1 MLSIADV
8 LDAIPH
14 SGWADWQTLERGQS
28 YADSGRVL
36 EHHVQPVGEGLILT
50 GEVLGTQSYRVL
62 VHANRAGHRV
72 NVKAFCDC
80 PVGSFCKHA
89 AALLMVAG
97 RDEPGPSEEW
107 RRSLDAILD
116 GVPRANTAAPAATT
130 TPVAIQ
136 IVAPPPPRR
145 RGYAS
150 TSNRRPRLAVR
161 PVRMGASGRWVK
173 TGFGWR
179 DLPSAGYDER
189 TRYDPAALDLLVQ
202 LQLALQ
208 AGRSYWSSG
217 SDMLDLQSA
226 GMGLWPLLRRATAM
240 GLPLVCSEPSMTIEL
255 ADVPAAPQLDLRRGT
270 GRVLVNPGVLL
281 DQTWWSAE
289 EIDLIG
295 APQPPHGAIL
305 WGEDGFITLAA
316 LEPRPTGQ
324 LLSWLTRGDSLSVP
338 EHDIPELLT
347 DYLPRVRGTVTTGSS
362 DGSVTLPDAPT
373 VRLKA
378 RLIWESDASAR
389 LTWRWSYGA
398 AVEGSPASER
408 SYDVESPATSD
419 WGRQPAAEHEIL
431 ERANFSPDLTAF
443 LDLGRNGEGTWESEQ
458 HRRGVE
464 AMEFATGVWPELR
477 DNPAIE
483 VAVSGDPPEFREATG
498 APVVRFAS
506 SADDHREDKTDW
518 LDLEVVVSIDDDK
531 HGTLSVGLA
540 DVLAA
545 LARDDT
551 RVMLRHGVYVDLDR
565 PELDQLARLVADA
578 RELTEQPRDKL
589 RLSRDQHDL
598 LAEVEDIGPTEGQVT
613 QWVRAAAALRDLAA
627 TEPPPDPAW
636 LTATLRPYQR
646 DGYQWLT
653 FLHEHGLGGVLA
665 DDMGLGKTVQTL
677 AMIARARE
685 LSRNETEENGA
696 DPAPPFLVV
705 APSSVVGTWVSE
717 VHKFTPELRVVPITE
732 SRARRGWS
740 IGRVTD
746 PDFPADIVV
755 TTYTLLR
762 LEAQAYEAQPWSGLV
777 LDEAQMVKNHRSKT
791 YAAARAIDAGS
802 RFAITG
808 TPMENNLMELWSVL
822 SLAAPGL
829 FPYAARFKDRFAKPI
844 EQGQDP
850 DTLAALR
857 RRVHPVMLRRTK
869 DLVAADLPEK
879 QEQVLEVELSPKH
892 RKIYDT
898 HLQRERQRI
907 LKLLDDLDE
916 NRISILAS
924 LTRLRQLSL
933 DPALVDSAHEDVGS
947 AKLDALVEHLV
958 EISAEGH
965 RALVFSQFTGFLAR
979 VRARLDAAGI
989 AYSYLDG
996 STRKRAEVI
1005 DGFKAGDAP
1014 VFLISLKAG
1023 GVGLT
1028 LTEADYCFLL
1038 DPWWNPAVEN
1048 QAVDRA
1054 HRIGQ
1059 TRNVVVYRMV
1069 SAGTIEQKVMEL
1081 AQRKAELFKSVLDAD
1096 SMTSAALT
1104 ADDIAGLLDLA
1115 DRPLDDPDP

>member
-1 MLSIADV
+1 MN
-8 LDAIPH
+8 AIPP
-14 SGWADWQTLERGQS
+14 SAWANQQTLVRGWD
-28 YADSGRVL
+28 YANSGRVRSH
-36 EHHVQPVGEGLILT
+36 EVDRNGEGVTIQ
-50 GEVLGTQSYRVL
+50 GDVAGTQVYHVVIYADL
-62 VHANRAGHRV
+62 IGPQADVRAI
-72 NVKAFCDC
+72 CDC
-80 PVGSFCKHA
+80 PVTWFCKHA
-89 AALLMVAG
+89 AALLMVAAAG
-97 RDEPGPSEEW
+97 LEPRGAQRQW
-107 RRSLDAILD
+107 RRALDAFVDELPRPLD
-116 GVPRANTAAPAATT
+116 IPGSGAASR
-130 TPVAIQ
+130 TPVALQ
-136 IVAPPPPRR
+136 VVVPPRR
-145 RGYAS
+145 PSRYAD
-150 TSNRRPRLAVR
+150 RHLPRHPRLALR
-161 PVRMGASGRWVK
+161 PVRMGKSGRWIK
-173 TGFGWR
+173 TGLSWR
-179 DLPSAGYDER
+179 DLATAGYDR
-189 TRYDPAALDLLVQ
+189 HARYDPALIDVLIQ
-202 LQLALQ
+202 LHLALQ

-217 SDMLDLQSA
+217 NDTLDLQSA
-226 GMGLWPLLRRATAM
+226 GMGLWPLLHRAREL
-240 GLPLVCSEPSMTIEL
+240 GLPIDCSEPSTTVEL
-255 ADVPAAPQLDLRRGT
+255 AEAPGVPRLDLRRTDGQVLMTPGMELAGSWWGT
-270 GRVLVNPGVLL
+270 EQL
-281 DQTWWSAE
+281 SF
-289 EIDLIG
+289 IG
-295 APQPPHGAIL
+295 ETHSPHGVVL
-305 WGEDGFITLAA
+305 WGGDNTITLAA
-316 LEPRPTGQ
+316 LDPRPTDP
-324 LLSWLTRGDSLSVP
+324 LLGWFVRGDEMSVP
-338 EHDIPELLT
+338 ENDLPELLG
-347 DYLPRVRGTVTTGSS
+347 DYLPKLRQAVTVGSR
-362 DGSVTLPDAPT
+362 DGSVSLPEVEKIVLRAQLTWGD
-373 VRLKA
+373 
-378 RLIWESDASAR
+378 DASAR
-389 LTWRWSYGA
+389 LAWQWRYTLSTKGSEQVQRTF
-398 AVEGSPASER
+398 AV
-408 SYDVESPATSD
+408 D
-419 WGRQPAAEHEIL
+419 QPAAGDPSREPGAEL
-431 ERANFSPDLTAF
+431 ALLDSAELTPEVSAF
-443 LDLGRNGEGTWESEQ
+443 VELGRNGPGTMASEQ

-464 AMEFATGVWPELR
+464 AMEFARGILPELI
-477 DNPAIE
+477 DHPVIE
-483 VAVSGDPPEFREATG
+483 LEVTGEPPDFREATG

-506 SADDHREDKTDW
+506 SADDHRENRTDW
-518 LDLEVVVSIDDDK
+518 LDLEVVVSINDRVL
-531 HGTLSVGLA
+531 GTVSVGLA

-545 LARDDT
+545 LAQDET
-551 RVMLRHGVYVDLDR
+551 RVMLRHGVFVDLDR

-578 RELTEQPRDKL
+578 RELSEQPRNGL

-598 LAEVEDIGPTEGQVT
+598 LAEVEDIGPTDGQVT
-613 QWVRAAAALRDLAA
+613 QWVRAAAALRDLASA
-627 TEPPPDPAW
+627 VPPEEPAG

-646 DGYQWLT
+646 DGFQWLT

-685 LSRNETEENGA
+685 LAALDSAQNGA
-696 DPAPPFLVV
+696 APAPPFLVV

-717 VHKFTPELRVVPITE
+717 VHKFTPDLRVVAITE

-740 IGRVTD
+740 ISLVTD

-762 LEAQAYEAQPWSGLV
+762 LEAQAYEAQPWAGLV

-850 DTLAALR
+850 DTLASLR
-857 RRVHPVMLRRTK
+857 RRVNPVMLRRTK
-869 DLVAADLPEK
+869 ELVAADLPAK
-879 QEQVLEVELSPKH
+879 QEQILEVELNAKH

-933 DPALVDSAHEDVGS
+933 DPALVDSAHENVGS
-947 AKLDALVEHLV
+947 AKIDALVEHLI

-965 RALVFSQFTGFLAR
+965 RALVFSQFTGFLGR

-996 STRKRAEVI
+996 RTRKRAEVI
-1005 DGFKAGDAP
+1005 DGFKAGADP

-1048 QAVDRA
+1048 QAVDRT

-1059 TRNVVVYRMV
+1059 TRNVVVYRLV

-1081 AQRKAELFKSVLDAD
+1081 AQRKAELFNSVLDAD
-1096 SMTSAALT
+1096 SMMSAALT
-1104 ADDIAGLLDLA
+1104 SDDIAGLLDLA
-1115 DRPLDDPDP
+1115 DRPLDDPD